1 MDIRESH
8 PGGGFASGTP
18 MARPLRLHVPGML
31 YHVVARGNEKQ
42 CIFQDDVD
50 YRTFLQLVGE
60 TVERFGVRCSSYCL
74 LWNHYHLLVKAGLP
88 PISRLMQQL
97 NSSYCQRFNRRH
109 GRVGHVL
116 QGRFAA
122 RIVEDG
128 AYTRDVLRYIALNPV
143 AAGRVGD
150 PQEWPWG
157 SYRFAMGAEEAPPF
171 LALNEVWAA
180 FGTTDSSVGRARFHE
195 FVRSGLLQALAHP
208 LIQGSDRLAEVVAPL
223 LKPMQETREYVY
235 PERFA
240 ARPSLSALFD
250 GCVSV
255 RDLKKAARTAFC
267 EHAYTL
273 EEIARMV
280 ARDPSVVCRWVRA
293 ERYRS
298 ASASSPWEDNP
309 AKNKI

>member
-1 MDIRESH
+1 
-8 PGGGFASGTP
+8 
-18 MARPLRLHVPGML
+18 ML
-31 YHVVARGNEKQ
+31 YHIVARGNEKQ

-50 YRTFLQLVGE
+50 YRAFLKLLGE
-60 TVERFGVRCSSYCL
+60 TLERFGVRCPSYCL
-74 LWNHYHLLVKAGLP
+74 LWNHYHLLVKVGLP

-116 QGRFAA
+116 QGRFAS

-128 AYTRDVLRYIALNPV
+128 AYAREVLRYIALNPV

-150 PQEWPWG
+150 PQEWPWS
-157 SYRFAMGAEEAPPF
+157 SYRFAMGAEAASPL
-171 LALNEVWAA
+171 LALDEVWAA
-180 FGTTDSSVGRARFHE
+180 FGTSDSSVGRARFHE
-195 FVRSGLLQALAHP
+195 FVQSGLPQTLANP
-208 LIQGSDRLAEVVAPL
+208 LFHGSDRLAGVVAPL
-223 LKPMQETREYVY
+223 LKPVQQTREHVY

-273 EEIARMV
+273 EEIGRMV

-293 ERYRS
+293 ERYS
-298 ASASSPWEDNP
+298 AHSASSPSEDNP
-309 AKNKI
+309 ARTKI